1 MTMTSCELIQCK
13 DEQCK
18 VANESEEEY
27 PLKSDQTP
35 KRERVVCNVNHNNK
49 KSK

>member
-27 PLKSDQTP
+27 PLRSDHTP
-35 KRERVVCNVNHNNK
+35 KERVVCNVNRNNK